1 MDTAETETRPAPQA
15 DPADAAST
23 ATASAACAAC
33 GELLAGPYCYACGER
48 APRPGDESLAAFLRE
63 QFHEVTSADGR
74 LWRTVRALFVPGKLT
89 DEYLGGRR
97 GLYARPVRI
106 FLVANVA
113 LFFALSGS
121 DGTLLKGPLTTHFGA
136 ALYGDAARTMTDE
149 RAERW
154 GVPADEFEAAFDRQA
169 SALAPSL
176 VGVLIPAF
184 ALLLAVTTWWADG
197 SGVRHVVLA
206 THTVAAFIAL
216 TFVLMLALELALAGV
231 RWAAGNPRWADSMD
245 PVLIPLMG
253 VTFVVYLGAA
263 VRRVYG
269 VPVWAAAAVGVVL
282 GTVGFA
288 FAFWCFRLVL
298 FFVTLWTLDPP
309 I

>member
-1 MDTAETETRPAPQA
+1 MDIAETETRAAPRTDLA
-15 DPADAAST
+15 DLASTAAAST
-23 ATASAACAAC
+23 ACAAC
-33 GELLAGPYCYACGER
+33 GEALAGPYCHACGER
-48 APRPGDESLAAFLRE
+48 APHPGDESLVAFLRE
-63 QFHEVTSADGR
+63 QVREVTSADGR

-89 DEYLGGRR
+89 VEYLGGRR
-97 GLYARPVRI
+97 GLYARPVRV
-106 FLVANVA
+106 FLVVNVA

-121 DGTLLKGPLTTHFGA
+121 DGTILKGPLTTHFGA
-136 ALYGDAARTMTDE
+136 TLYGDEARALADS

-176 VGVLIPAF
+176 VGVLVPAF

-216 TFVLMLALELALAGV
+216 TFVLMLALEFVLAGV
-231 RWAAGNPRWADSMD
+231 RWAAGSPRWADSMD
-245 PVLIPLMG
+245 PFLLPIMG
-253 VTFVVYLGAA
+253 LSFVVYLGTA

-269 VPVWAAAAVGVVL
+269 VSVWAAAAVGVVL

-288 FAFWCFRLVL
+288 FAFWCFRLAL
-298 FFVTLWTLDPP
+298 FFVTFWTLDPP
-309 I
+309 A